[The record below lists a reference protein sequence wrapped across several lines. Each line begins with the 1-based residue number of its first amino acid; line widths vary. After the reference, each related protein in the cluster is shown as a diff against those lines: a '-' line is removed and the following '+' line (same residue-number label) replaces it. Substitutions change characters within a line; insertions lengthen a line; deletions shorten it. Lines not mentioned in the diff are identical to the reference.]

1 MLKVYSSL
9 SLAIRH
15 SRQHI
20 FILFDSIRRDSLVN
34 LDFYVCCMHIQIG
47 REKICRDGNDYGEV
61 KCARV
66 SWRAE
71 KVNGVYDAAR
81 EIRAPFAKRS

>member
-1 MLKVYSSL
+1 
-9 SLAIRH
+9 
-15 SRQHI
+15 
-20 FILFDSIRRDSLVN
+20 
-34 LDFYVCCMHIQIG
+34 MHIQIG